1 MTATRSRKERE
12 RADRH
17 RRIVDTARQI
27 AEADGW
33 EAVTVRKLAER
44 IEYSQPVLYG
54 HFAGRDAIVAA
65 VAEQGIA
72 ELAIVVKELR
82 EGAADPE
89 AALTAVAEGYLAFA
103 RERSALYDAMFLLR
117 TDLTF
122 GPDAPQALKDAFAEF
137 VRTFAPSAAP
147 HDVETF
153 TEVAWSALHGL
164 ATLDRGG
171 RLRPESRAERTEI
184 LVAQWKSRA
193 SSAPTDLGR

>member
-1 MTATRSRKERE
+1 MTATRSRRERE

-17 RRIVDTARQI
+17 RRIVDTAREI

-72 ELAIVVKELR
+72 ELAVVVKELR

-89 AALTAVAEGYLAFA
+89 AALTAVAEGYLTFA
-103 RERSALYDAMFLLR
+103 RERSALYDAMFLMR
-117 TDLTF
+117 TDLEF

-137 VRTFAPSAAP
+137 VHTFAPFAAP

-171 RLRPESRAERTEI
+171 RLRTESRAERTEI
-184 LVAQWKSRA
+184 LVAQWRSRA
-193 SSAPTDLGR
+193 SSATTNLDR